1 MGYRLIVLKVTHVGK
16 QILHTIDLP
25 QKTGPQP
32 MGPIGHISE
41 VGECKFSLI

>member
-1 MGYRLIVLKVTHVGK
+1 MGYPLIVLKVSHVGK

-25 QKTGPQP
+25 QKTGPQS

-41 VGECKFSLI
+41 MGECEFSLI